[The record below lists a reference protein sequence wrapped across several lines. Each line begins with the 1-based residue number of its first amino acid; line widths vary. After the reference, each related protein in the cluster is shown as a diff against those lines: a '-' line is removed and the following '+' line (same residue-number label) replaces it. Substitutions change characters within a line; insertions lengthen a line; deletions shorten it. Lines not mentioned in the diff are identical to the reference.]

1 MTQEVKNRKVA
12 FKGGQCGR
20 MDRHVWQ
27 VVPGTNNTVKEK
39 IFGGINGATRFEKF
53 IGVTSSSIV
62 VDNSKSSI

>member
-1 MTQEVKNRKVA
+1 MKQEVKNRKVA

-39 IFGGINGATRFEKF
+39 IFGGINGATRFE
-53 IGVTSSSIV
+53 
-62 VDNSKSSI
+62 